1 MVLPLLSHILV
12 LLFVYYLDV
21 SVRYGYIA
29 LFVIVHVRCCPAA
42 MVPVAA
48 TWKGSGLEASIQ
60 SPEKVVK
67 GNTVVSVIVK
77 EPESNVISWLP
88 PPLSSKPGGLGLLPV
103 ILISNC
109 PVPVLS
115 QSPGLA
121 GSTQTLLTV
130 RVPVAGTAVFLIVHV
145 RCCPAAMLP
154 VASCELEE
162 DCVQSPEK
170 EVVKAGVESSD
181 TVKEPDFSPTAWLFP
196 LLRENDDG

>member
-1 MVLPLLSHILV
+1 MLLV
-12 LLFVYYLDV
+12 K
-21 SVRYGYIA
+21 YGYST

-48 TWKGSGLEASIQ
+48 TWKGPGLEASIQ

-67 GNTVVSVIVK
+67 GNVVVSAIEK
-77 EPESNVISWLP
+77 EPEPSVMSWLP
-88 PPLSSKPGGLGLLPV
+88 PPLSSMPGGLGLLPV

-130 RVPVAGTAVFLIVHV
+130 RVPVAGTAVFVIVHV
-145 RCCPAAMLP
+145 RCCPAAMVP

-170 EVVKAGVESSD
+170 EVVK
-181 TVKEPDFSPTAWLFP
+181 PDI
-196 LLRENDDG
+196 